1 MNYLNDETRMRE
13 AMRDAL
19 SMWADE
25 TEEGA
30 TEQPTQRRKREP
42 KGDSKREPNP
52 SAFLNAEQRPKRSA
66 RKKTNTRDWLC

>member
-30 TEQPTQRRKREP
+30 EEQPTQRRKRETR
-42 KGDSKREPNP
+42 GESKREPKP
-52 SAFLNAEQRPKRSA
+52 SAFLNAEQRPKSR